1 MASGTR
7 PLGGRCCRP
16 EHAAALAKIAALSGQ
31 AMEQLALDPMGV
43 RTEPSRMTRILA
55 KDTVYG
61 TIGNQIFQR
70 TWVFASRERAMSFMG
85 EATMGMEEL
94 THFPGGPVAAAQ
106 KILAVSETR

>member
-31 AMEQLALDPMGV
+31 AMERPAPDHMGV
-43 RTEPSRMTRILA
+43 LNGPSRIIRILA

-61 TIGNQIFQR
+61 TIGNQI
-70 TWVFASRERAMSFMG
+70 S
-85 EATMGMEEL
+85 
-94 THFPGGPVAAAQ
+94 
-106 KILAVSETR
+106 